1 MKKVIGILAEVIF
14 VVWTSLNLMHLSISE
29 VEEPF
34 RTELIS
40 FFVVLL
46 IVEVFRI
53 LWNDK
58 DKWAMIILLQ
68 KKHLSIMI

>member
-14 VVWTSLNLMHLSISE
+14 VVWTALNLMHLSISE

-53 LWNDK
+53 L
-58 DKWAMIILLQ
+58 
-68 KKHLSIMI
+68 